1 MIRQK
6 TILYSLASVFL
17 FTACAPT
24 YNMKVAF
31 DKESKVISIDTLEL
45 QKARISYDK
54 SKNSEG
60 SHTTQIKYYLADKRC
75 NSMYYYHR
83 QMTRGWYITEN
94 EEDYLTQRAI
104 EQKKIRCEVTKISN
118 LKFLTC
124 ENVSSLKKDYTITTS
139 TTSEDGYNSST
150 VIDGITQRCF
160 NTIAHHFTTKAKKD
174 DVKIE
179 KYSFGENIK

>member
-1 MIRQK
+1 
-6 TILYSLASVFL
+6 
-17 FTACAPT
+17 
-24 YNMKVAF
+24 
-31 DKESKVISIDTLEL
+31 
-45 QKARISYDK
+45 
-54 SKNSEG
+54 
-60 SHTTQIKYYLADKRC
+60 
-75 NSMYYYHR
+75 MYYYHR

-160 NTIAHHFTTKAKKD
+160 NTIAHHFTKKAKKD

-179 KYSFGENIK
+179 KYSFGKNIK